1 MTSSTS
7 LSSRRG
13 LGGFAALI
21 GAALMVVSVF
31 LPWFGSGNQSFTGWD
46 SVNPSL
52 ADISSAGEAV
62 DTIADAGNF
71 YDNSYFDP
79 AGSFSPF
86 FTGLS
91 ILIAGGLLALISLA
105 MLISL
110 RGGAFHL
117 PGAGQFVLL
126 VLGIII
132 TIVGVTN
139 LASLYAT
146 GPGSEFLKPEFGLF
160 LLTAGALIGFF
171 GVIGGSAGGKS

>member
-13 LGGFAALI
+13 LGGFAALV
-21 GAALMVVSVF
+21 GGALMVVSVF
-31 LPWFGSGNQSFTGWD
+31 LPWFDSGGQSFTGWD
-46 SVNPSL
+46 SVNPNL
-52 ADISSAGEAV
+52 AEISSADEAV
-62 DTIADAGNF
+62 ETIADAGNF

-79 AGSFSPF
+79 ASSFSPF

-105 MLISL
+105 MLASL
-110 RGGAFHL
+110 KGGAFRL
-117 PGAGQFVLL
+117 PSAGHFVLA

-132 TIVGVTN
+132 AIVGVTN

-146 GPGSEFLKPEFGLF
+146 GPGTEFIEPQYGLF

-171 GVIGGSAGGKS
+171 GIVGGAGSGDS

>member
-1 MTSSTS
+1 MAASSS

-13 LGGFAALI
+13 LGGFAALV
-21 GAALMVVSVF
+21 GAALMVVAVF
-31 LPWFGSGNQSFTGWD
+31 LPWFSSGDQSFTGWD

-52 ADISSAGEAV
+52 ADISSADEAV
-62 DTIADAGNF
+62 ETIADAGNF
-71 YDNSYFDP
+71 FDNSYFDP
-79 AGSFSPF
+79 ASSFSPF

-105 MLISL
+105 MLASL
-110 RGGAFHL
+110 KGGAFRLPSAGHL
-117 PGAGQFVLL
+117 ALT

-132 TIVGVTN
+132 AIVGVTN

-160 LLTAGALIGFF
+160 LLTAGALLGFF
-171 GVIGGSAGGKS
+171 GVVAGLGKGRS

>member
-1 MTSSTS
+1 MAASSS

-13 LGGFAALI
+13 LGGFAALV
-21 GAALMVVSVF
+21 GAALMVLSVF
-31 LPWFGSGNQSFTGWD
+31 LPWFSSGDQSFTGWD

-52 ADISSAGEAV
+52 ADISSADEAV
-62 DTIADAGNF
+62 DTIAEAGNF
-71 YDNSYFDP
+71 FDVSYFDP
-79 AGSFSPF
+79 ASSFSPF

-105 MLISL
+105 MLASL
-110 RGGAFHL
+110 KGGAFRLPPAGHL
-117 PGAGQFVLL
+117 ALT

-132 TIVGVTN
+132 AIVGVTN

-146 GPGSEFLKPEFGLF
+146 GPGSEFLKPEYGLF

-171 GVIGGSAGGKS
+171 GVVGGAGSGRS

>member
-1 MTSSTS
+1 MAASSS

-13 LGGFAALI
+13 LGGFAALV
-21 GAALMVVSVF
+21 GAALMIVSVF
-31 LPWFGSGNQSFTGWD
+31 LPWFSSGDQSFTGWD

-52 ADISSAGEAV
+52 ADISTAGEAV

-91 ILIAGGLLALISLA
+91 ILIAGGLLVLIGLA
-105 MLISL
+105 MLASL
-110 RGGAFHL
+110 RGGAFRL
-117 PGAGQFVLL
+117 PAAGQLIL
-126 VLGIII
+126 AVLGIVIA
-132 TIVGVTN
+132 IVGVTN

-146 GPGSEFLKPEFGLF
+146 GPGAEFLSPEYGLF
-160 LLTAGALIGFF
+160 LLTAGALLGFL
-171 GVIGGSAGGKS
+171 GVVAAVVKGRS